1 MPAQVSFSKCVYY
14 ILHTF
19 INTYE
24 KGKVGGHCVH
34 LKRSGI
40 KIIGLALAGVAQ
52 WIECWSANPNV
63 SDLIPSQDTCLGC
76 GPGPQKGACK
86 RQPHI
91 DVSLPLYPSLLLAL
105 KINK

>member
-52 WIECWSANPNV
+52 WIECWPANQRVTNWIPN
-63 SDLIPSQDTCLGC
+63 QGTRLGC
-76 GPGPQKGACK
+76 RQGP
-86 RQPHI
+86 H
-91 DVSLPLYPSLLLAL
+91 
-105 KINK
+105 